1 MLKKAAHI
9 ILTSYLLVTLIGFT
23 VTKHYCANE
32 MEKAQICTMDECG
45 CDISS
50 GMCELKVEYVHL
62 AADFIVENT
71 NNSIDIQTLDIIVN
85 MILQDNIPNTQQLT
99 TNQIEPPFNI
109 DDVGK
114 RLALLQI
121 FRC

>member
-1 MLKKAAHI
+1 MLKKVTHI

-32 MEKAQICTMDECG
+32 MEKTQICTMDECG
-45 CDISS
+45 CDMSS
-50 GMCELKVEYVHL
+50 GMCELKMEYVHL
-62 AADFIVENT
+62 AADFIIENT
-71 NNSIDIQTLDIIVN
+71 NDNIDIQTLDINVS
-85 MILQDNIPNTQQLT
+85 MILQDITSSKLQLT
-99 TNQIEPPFNI
+99 TPQIELPINI
-109 DDVGK
+109 VDVGK